1 MEKYYYVQV
10 AIPLNL
16 QVDIDAIAMSSL
28 GCTGVEDFSIDE
40 PLVDEIL
47 GEKSYSGGDIPEQEI
62 LNVEK
67 VVQTDTSLKKY
78 YFQSQQECVAFQ
90 KFLEKNEITISHIIE
105 KEVKDWNEE
114 WKKNFSTIKVS
125 DDLHIVPAWEKSEDA
140 KAGELYIYPGM
151 GFGTGSHETTYLC
164 LKFLDNIKQKH
175 INNCIDFG
183 CGSGILGLAVHLE
196 RKISDIVL
204 FDIDPQAL
212 TNTEQNIELNAF
224 GPDNFKAILPEEY
237 KTYVGKK
244 YDLVFAN
251 ILLQTLISEASDI
264 QSHLKDGSVLILSG
278 LLKGQE
284 QEVLDYYHKTCPN
297 LELREIAGKGD
308 WIAILMEYKA

>member
-16 QVDIDAIAMSSL
+16 QVDIDAIAMDSL

-40 PLVDEIL
+40 ALVDEIL
-47 GEKSYSGGDIPEQEI
+47 GEKSYSGGDIPEKEI

-67 VVQTDTSLKKY
+67 VVQTDSSLKKY
-78 YFQSQQECVAFQ
+78 HFNSQQECVEFQ
-90 KFLEKNEITISHIIE
+90 KFLEKNEITTSHIIE

-114 WKKNFSTIKVS
+114 WKKNFSTIEVS
-125 DDLHIVPAWEKSEDA
+125 ASLKIVPAWEKEESS
-140 KAGELYIYPGM
+140 KSGELYIYPGM

-164 LKFLDNIKQKH
+164 LKFLENIKDREIK
-175 INNCIDFG
+175 NCMDFG
-183 CGSGILGLAVHLE
+183 CGSGILGLALHLE
-196 RKISDIVL
+196 RNISDVVL

-212 TNTEQNIELNAF
+212 TNTDQNIELNAF
-224 GPDNFKAILPEEY
+224 DPSSFKAVLPEEY

-264 QSHLKDGSVLILSG
+264 QSHLEDGSILILSG

-284 QEVLDYYHKTCPN
+284 EEVLEYYNRTCPN
-297 LELREIAGKGD
+297 LNLIEVAGKGD